1 MAQRIKGQ
9 DVSLA
14 LTVNG
19 ALKKSVTDIKDLEI
33 TSQLS
38 ILTEGYLGETSNRR
52 DSIFNGVKGKITF
65 HLEDPAILDVIRE
78 IVNAARSPVAGTVVT
93 ITSVLNFPSGPQR
106 IVTIRN
112 CFFGDIPLTFGGREQ
127 YGTSSLDFE
136 AEDVIFA

>member
-9 DVSLA
+9 DVNLT

-19 ALKKSVTDIKDLEI
+19 ALKKSVTDIKSLEL

-52 DSIFNGVKGKITF
+52 DSIFNGVKGKIEF

-78 IVNAARSPVAGTVVT
+78 IVNAARARVAGVKVT
-93 ITSVLNFPSGPQR
+93 ITSVLNFPSGVTR
-106 IVTIRN
+106 IVTIPN
-112 CFFGDIPLTFGGREQ
+112 AFFGDIPINFGSREA
-127 YGTSSLDFE
+127 YGMSSLDFE